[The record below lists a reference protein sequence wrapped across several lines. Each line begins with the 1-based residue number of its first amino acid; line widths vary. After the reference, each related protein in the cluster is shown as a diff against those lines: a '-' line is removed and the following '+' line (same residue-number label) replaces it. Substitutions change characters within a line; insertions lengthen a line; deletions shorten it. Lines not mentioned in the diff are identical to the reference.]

1 MNNSIIE
8 VCKEPLKKYM
18 KNMTERKNSLMTEL
32 KICSHEKL
40 STEEVI
46 YSPVSFFRVYVF
58 LLALFSIKIVS

>member
-1 MNNSIIE
+1 
-8 VCKEPLKKYM
+8 M

-58 LLALFSIKIVS
+58 LLALFSIKIVSWYEI